1 MSEDEIIYIDDDNT
15 EQSEG
20 ASSESTGSSF
30 GSLED
35 NNSVSY
41 NQLNQSLSNNQFGR
55 KQNNNSSNPLSN
67 IAKNTLNNKLGNKGN
82 APESLKKRKNNIP
95 GTKANNNNTEKNNSE
110 KQEENNK
117 SEQTTGLGQS
127 NQNANGK
134 EKGTV
139 EQAADAV
146 AKKGGSAAMQAAGV
160 PKPLA
165 DFIANKFLSGK
176 SIKFAIIGGIVAFF
190 MQLIIILGIMYIMF
204 FPILKGLEIIGD
216 LKEGASNFFTSA
228 GNWIS
233 GDGWCA
239 TEEECADTAEKKF
252 YDKVE
257 SVSNRYPNVDMSI
270 VLSAVLYGMNGND
283 LFGTGNSD
291 YCETKY
297 QDVEEIAN
305 CQLEAGYDAEI
316 DTYKDAKS
324 NLSKVAKK
332 LSKGKEE
339 FDKYMIDT
347 FIPNNYDVIV
357 KSGKSAE
364 SILDEIYSLASFFN
378 DYKNVTAN
386 ISSGGICSYSV
397 NGQDVSN
404 IKVRLRTCS
413 WDPND
418 QTTPINGELIDFEK
432 YITGVVYAENSG
444 GPMEALKAQAIA
456 ARSFALA
463 RAKNMGGSYG
473 ISLAQE
479 NGQWILDIRNCTADQ
494 VYCDPDEGC
503 WTDSNTAGDT
513 VYSGYV
519 EGKAW
524 SKGPL
529 PEDSEIRTAVK
540 SVNGMALIDSSGNI
554 VNAPYTNTEQ
564 ISWNKKASDGK
575 DYNEILLEQY
585 PNAKSVMSNCSA
597 NLTGDWITWKQYDSR
612 WGSTKM
618 GTSNYTVA
626 KVGCLVTSISIQIA
640 RSGTQ
645 INLPSGV
652 TGFNPGTFV
661 ANKPGMFSSGTAIY
675 NGGDSWKNS
684 MAPGFVG
691 AGRIDNICGTRQEK
705 VNKIS
710 EYINQGYYLVTRV
723 KFDPHGQHW
732 VAIIGTSGNEVQ
744 IVDPGWPATELFSY
758 YGVLGANSNCLSTYL
773 YKRID

>member
-1 MSEDEIIYIDDDNT
+1 MSEDEIIYIDDDNNI
-15 EQSEG
+15 EEPEG

-67 IAKNTLNNKLGNKGN
+67 IAKNALNNKLGNKGN
-82 APESLKKRKNNIP
+82 VPESLKKRKNNMP

-216 LKEGASNFFTSA
+216 LKDGASNFFDSA

-239 TEEECADTAEKKF
+239 NEEECTEYAEKKF
-252 YDKVE
+252 YEKVE
-257 SVSNRYPNVDMSI
+257 DVSKQYPNLDMSL
-270 VLSAVLYGMNGND
+270 VLSSVLYGINTTENFED
-283 LFGTGNSD
+283 TTDITDEDINEIESNSSLSED
-291 YCETKY
+291 AKKELY
-297 QDVEEIAN
+297 Q
-305 CQLEAGYDAEI
+305 
-316 DTYKDAKS
+316 DAKS
-324 NLSKVAKK
+324 RIKKVAKN
-332 LSKGKEE
+332 LNKGKDAYEE
-339 FDKYMIDT
+339 YMLNT
-347 FIPNNYDVIV
+347 FIPKHYEFYITGANT
-357 KSGKSAE
+357 KE
-364 SILDEIYSLASFFN
+364 QILKDIYALASFFN

-386 ISSGGICSYSV
+386 ISSGGVCSYSV

-413 WDPND
+413 WDPNE

-479 NGQWILDIRNCTADQ
+479 NGQWVLDIRNCTADQ
-494 VYCDPDEGC
+494 VYCDPDKGC

-564 ISWNKKASDGK
+564 ISWNKKASEGK

-597 NLTGDWITWKQYDSR
+597 NLTGDWLTWKQYDSR

-626 KVGCLVTSISIQIA
+626 KVGCLVTSVSIQIA

-652 TGFNPGTFV
+652 TEFNPGTFV
-661 ANKPGMFSSGTAIY
+661 ANNPGMFSSGTAIY

>member
-1 MSEDEIIYIDDDNT
+1 MSEDEIIYIDDDNNI
-15 EQSEG
+15 EEPEG

-127 NQNANGK
+127 NQKANGK

-204 FPILKGLEIIGD
+204 FPILKGLEIVGD
-216 LKEGASNFFTSA
+216 LKDGASNFFTSA

-239 TEEECADTAEKKF
+239 NEEECTEYAENKF
-252 YDKVE
+252 YEKVE
-257 SVSNRYPNVDMSI
+257 DVSKQYPNVDMSL
-270 VLSAVLYGMNGND
+270 VLSSVLYGINTTENFED
-283 LFGTGNSD
+283 ATDITDEDVNEIESNSSLSED
-291 YCETKY
+291 AKKELY
-297 QDVEEIAN
+297 Q
-305 CQLEAGYDAEI
+305 
-316 DTYKDAKS
+316 DAKS
-324 NLSKVAKK
+324 RIKKVAKN
-332 LSKGKEE
+332 LNKGKEAYE
-339 FDKYMIDT
+339 EYMLNT
-347 FIPNNYDVIV
+347 FIPKHYEDYITGANT
-357 KSGKSAE
+357 KE
-364 SILDEIYSLASFFN
+364 QILKDIYALASFFN

-397 NGQDVSN
+397 NGQEVSN
-404 IKVRLRTCS
+404 VKVRLLKCDGS
-413 WDPND
+413 SDP
-418 QTTPINGELIDFEK
+418 IEGEELVDFDK
-432 YITGVVYAENSG
+432 YVLGVTYAENEG
-444 GPMEALKAQAIA
+444 APTEGLKAQAIA
-456 ARSFALA
+456 ARSYALA
-463 RAKNMGGSYG
+463 RVKSMGGNFG
-473 ISLAQE
+473 ISLEQDG
-479 NGQWILDIRNCTADQ
+479 GQWILSIRNCTNDQ
-494 VYCDPDEGC
+494 VYCDPDKGC
-503 WTDSNTAGDT
+503 WTDSSTAGDT

-524 SKGPL
+524 GKKPL
-529 PEDSEIRTAVK
+529 SEDSEIRKAVA
-540 SVNGMALIDSSGNI
+540 SVKGKALIDSSGNI
-554 VNAPYTNTEQ
+554 VGAPYTDEQ
-564 ISWNKKASDGK
+564 QKSWNKKASEGK
-575 DYNEILLEQY
+575 DYSEILLEEY
-585 PNAKSVMSNCSA
+585 PNAKTIMANCSA
-597 NLTGDWITWKQYDSR
+597 DLSGDWSTWKQYDDVK
-612 WGSTKM
+612 WGTIKM
-618 GTSNYTVA
+618 GTTNYTIHE
-626 KVGCLVTSISIQIA
+626 VGCLVTSISIQLA
-640 RSGTQ
+640 R
-645 INLPSGV
+645 
-652 TGFNPGTFV
+652 
-661 ANKPGMFSSGTAIY
+661 SGTAIY
-675 NGGDSWKNS
+675 LPNGVTEFNPGVFVQYNPNMFTPGTAEYNGTDPWKNS
-684 MAPGFVG
+684 MAPGFIG
-691 AGRIDNICGTRQEK
+691 AGRINSICGTKQEK
-705 VNKIS
+705 VNKVA
-710 EYINQGYYLVTRV
+710 EYMNQGYYLVL
-723 KFDPHGQHW
+723 KAKYPNYGQHW
-732 VAIIGTSGNEVQ
+732 VAAVGTEGDEII
-744 IVDPGWPATELFSY
+744 IVDPGREVTRFFDF
-758 YGVLGANSNCLSTYL
+758 YGSLGANQNCLNAYL